1 MAVSLAI
8 CEISSVRERRNLE
21 KRVMACSRSLQMAS
35 FDRSCTT
42 SYWSGTVKLLYL
54 VSFPRKSEILVENN
68 AFSQFQ
74 HCRNYHS

>member
-21 KRVMACSRSLQMAS
+21 KRVRACSKSLQMAS

-42 SYWSGTVKLLYL
+42 SYWSGTVDIAL